1 MNMSDSFQ
9 DEIIKECKRQEE
21 SCLYTS
27 TSLYC
32 WLRSL
37 RRWNRVL
44 VVAPIILGGVAS
56 WNILDSYNT
65 NPWIMWGAAVAA
77 LLAGLLPTIFKTLG
91 LDGHI
96 DYISDQAAMYKN
108 LQDRFRQL
116 GNFAVHKTKEELKRE
131 FDDLMQKMEEARNK
145 SITAPERFFKAA
157 QKKIK
162 GGDYTFDS
170 DSQ

>member
-1 MNMSDSFQ
+1 MSDSIQ
-9 DEIIKECKRQEE
+9 DEIISECRRQEE

-37 RRWNRVL
+37 RRWNRIL
-44 VVAPIILGGVAS
+44 VIAPIILGGIAS
-56 WNILDSYNT
+56 WNILDGYNT
-65 NPWIMWGAAVAA
+65 NPWVMWGAAVAA

-96 DYISDQAAMYKN
+96 DYISDQAAAYKN

-116 GNFAVHKTKEELKRE
+116 GNFAQHKTKEELKSE
-131 FDDLMQKMEEARNK
+131 FDDLMSKMEGARSK
-145 SITAPERFFKAA
+145 SITAPERFFRAA

-162 GGDYTFDS
+162 KGDYSFGS
-170 DSQ
+170 ES